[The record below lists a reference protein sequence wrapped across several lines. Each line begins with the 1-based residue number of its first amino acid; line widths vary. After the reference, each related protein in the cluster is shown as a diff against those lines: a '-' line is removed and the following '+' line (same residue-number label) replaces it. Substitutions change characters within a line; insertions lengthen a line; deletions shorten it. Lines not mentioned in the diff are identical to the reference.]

1 MLIDWFTVG
10 AQALN
15 FIILVW
21 LLKRFLYKPVLAA
34 IDARETRIAAQLA
47 DAAAKQAE
55 ADTARTTFDQNNQTF
70 DRQRADLMQKA
81 TDEVAAERQRLLDA
95 ARQAADDL
103 AATRRHALDSEM
115 VTLGASIQRRAGQ
128 QVFAIAR
135 KALTDLAATG
145 LEAAMVDVFTR
156 RLQAMEP
163 AASADFGTALTQA
176 KDPAVVHSAFD
187 LPEAQRSAVKQALD
201 TTFAADIAIRFQT
214 APDLVSGIELSAGG
228 QKIAW
233 TIADY
238 LAAMEHDV
246 EAMARP
252 DDAQPGGTPKPAPK
266 PKAKALA
273 KVAKPK
279 LAKA

>member
-1 MLIDWFTVG
+1 VLIDWFTVG

-34 IDARETRIAAQLA
+34 IDARETSIAAQLA
-47 DAAAKQAE
+47 EAAAKQAE
-55 ADTARTTFDQNNQTF
+55 ADKARTTFDQNNQTF
-70 DRQRADLMQKA
+70 DQERADLMQKA
-81 TDEVAAERQRLLDA
+81 TDAAAAERQQLLDA

-103 AATRRHALDSEM
+103 AATRRRAIDSEM
-115 VTLGASIQRRAGQ
+115 ARLGDSIQRRAGQ

-135 KALTDLAATG
+135 KALTDLASTG

-156 RLQAMEP
+156 RLIAMEP
-163 AASADFGTALTQA
+163 GAKADFGKAITAA

-187 LPEAQRSAVKQALD
+187 LREAQRSAIEQALGD
-201 TTFAADIAIRFQT
+201 TFDAHIAIHFQT

-238 LAAMEHDV
+238 LTAMEHDV
-246 EAMARP
+246 GTIARP
-252 DDAQPGGTPKPAPK
+252 QDGKPAAK
-266 PKAKALA
+266 PKRAH
-273 KVAKPK
+273 KPK